1 MRTPLG
7 AYTIRIDSIM
17 PVIRRSELLKARL
30 DRFSRVLQ
38 GVEKG
43 DISALHRARVASRRL
58 REVLPVLQLDH
69 GAAVKLNRRLR
80 RVTARLGTVRELDVL
95 LLLIDEL
102 HVSRRVRTGPI
113 AQVGVAISKQR
124 DDARKRLFRHL
135 PADELRRTARK
146 LDRLVDEMAKH
157 ENATGTRPRG
167 ETDTATSGWRWAID
181 ARVAKRASR
190 LRAAIDEAGAVY
202 LPERLHGVRL
212 AIKKMRYA
220 LELGAD
226 ASGARREPDLR
237 ALTRGQE
244 ILGRM
249 LDLQMLIDRVR
260 DVQAALTPPS
270 LSVWRDLDAVV
281 ESLDDDC
288 RRLHARYMRARVA
301 LLAIAD
307 RHVRGPVAE
316 KIATSRRVS

>member
-7 AYTIRIDSIM
+7 AYTIRVDSIM
-17 PVIRRSELLKARL
+17 PVTRRSELLKARL

-43 DISALHRARVASRRL
+43 DVTALHRARVASRRL
-58 REVLPVLQLDH
+58 RELLPVLQLDH
-69 GAAVKLNRRLR
+69 GNTVKLNRRLR

-95 LLLIDEL
+95 HLLIDEL

-113 AQVGVAISKQR
+113 ARVGVAISKQR
-124 DDARKRLFRHL
+124 DDARKRLFHHL
-135 PADELRRTARK
+135 PVDELHRTARK
-146 LDRLVDEMAKH
+146 LDRLVDELAKQ
-157 ENATGTRPRG
+157 EDAAGTPSRRG
-167 ETDTATSGWRWAID
+167 SGTAKSGWRWAID

-190 LRAAIDEAGAVY
+190 LRAAIEKAGAVY
-202 LPERLHGVRL
+202 LPERLHDVRL

-237 ALTRGQE
+237 VLTRGQE

-249 LDLQMLIDRVR
+249 LDLQTLIDRVR

-270 LSVWRDLDAVV
+270 LGVWRDLDAVV

-288 RRLHARYMRARVA
+288 RRLHARYMRARDS

-307 RHVRGPVAE
+307 RHVRGPAAD